1 MKRRSLVFVAALV
14 PAALLLFIV
23 VGHWGRTAD
32 VRVTVADVTSGPVV
46 RRFISNGTFVPAR
59 IVDTG
64 TQVSG
69 TIRSVEVDFNT
80 RVRAGQVIARLDPA
94 AFDTEVAKAAAGVMQ
109 RQADVARQTTAAKD
123 ARTKLTRAEA
133 LAAKALI
140 PATDLEAALVAARQ
154 AESELKAQEA
164 ELQSQRAALRLAQV
178 NRDHANVRSPID
190 GVVVNRAIEVGQTV
204 AASFEAPVLFTIAD
218 LSRMQLLAEIDEAD
232 VSGVQPGTSVTFEVE
247 SLGGRRFNGR
257 VSHVR
262 LQPIVEPATAGTSGS
277 SSSATASSSPAT
289 SSSRSAATTST
300 PATSGAAASPSSS
313 QSSTTTSM
321 TAAGTNSMPG
331 QSGTTGAS
339 GQGIV
344 SYIAVIDV
352 ANAELQ
358 LTPGSTAIVTVEGSR
373 RGDVIRI
380 PNSAVTFRP
389 TPEML
394 QALGQD
400 EPPLDRPEPSSKAG
414 SNRQV
419 LVWKF
424 ENGRFV
430 AVAVRTGL
438 ADEHWTEMVSGDLR
452 TGDRLVTSA
461 AMGR

>member
-1 MKRRSLVFVAALV
+1 MRRRSLVFVAALFA
-14 PAALLLFIV
+14 PALLLFIV
-23 VGHWGRTAD
+23 VGHWGRPVD
-32 VRVTVADVTSGPVV
+32 VRVTVADVTSGPIV

-80 RVRAGQVIARLDPA
+80 PVRAGQVIARLDPA

-109 RQADVARQTTAAKD
+109 RQADVARLTTTAKD

-133 LAAKALI
+133 LAANALI
-140 PATDLEAALVAARQ
+140 PATDLETALVAARQ

-164 ELQSQRAALRLAQV
+164 ELQSQRATLRLAQV
-178 NRDHANVRSPID
+178 NRDHAIVRSPID

-277 SSSATASSSPAT
+277 TSSAMAPSSPAT
-289 SSSRSAATTST
+289 SSSRSPATTST
-300 PATSGAAASPSSS
+300 ATTSGSAASPSSS
-313 QSSTTTSM
+313 QSSTTSM
-321 TAAGTNSMPG
+321 TAAGTNSMPAP
-331 QSGTTGAS
+331 SGTTGAT

-344 SYIAVIDV
+344 SYVAVIDV
-352 ANAELQ
+352 ANAERQ

-461 AMGR
+461 AMER

>member
-1 MKRRSLVFVAALV
+1 MRRRSLVFVAVLV
-14 PAALLLFIV
+14 SPALLLFIV

-32 VRVTVADVTSGPVV
+32 VRVAVADVTSGPIV

-69 TIRSVEVDFNT
+69 TIRSVEVDFNA

-109 RQADVARQTTAAKD
+109 RQADVARLTTAAKD

-133 LAAKALI
+133 LAANALI

-164 ELQSQRAALRLAQV
+164 ELQSQRATLRMAQV
-178 NRDHANVRSPID
+178 NRDHAIVRSPID

-277 SSSATASSSPAT
+277 TSSAIAPSSPAT

-300 PATSGAAASPSSS
+300 AATSGSAASPSSS
-313 QSSTTTSM
+313 QSSTTSM
-321 TAAGTNSMPG
+321 TAAGTNSVPAP
-331 QSGTTGAS
+331 SGTTGAT

-352 ANAELQ
+352 ANAERQ

-424 ENGRFV
+424 DNGRFV

>member
-1 MKRRSLVFVAALV
+1 MCSWPLLSRLRSSCSSSSVTGAERQTL
-14 PAALLLFIV
+14 
-23 VGHWGRTAD
+23 
-32 VRVTVADVTSGPVV
+32 RVTVADVTSGPIV

-109 RQADVARQTTAAKD
+109 RQADVARLTTAAKD

-164 ELQSQRAALRLAQV
+164 ELQSQRATLRLAQV
-178 NRDHANVRSPID
+178 NRDHAIVRSPID

-277 SSSATASSSPAT
+277 TSSAIASSSPAT

-300 PATSGAAASPSSS
+300 TATSGSAASPSSS
-313 QSSTTTSM
+313 QSSTTSM
-321 TAAGTNSMPG
+321 TAAGTNSMPAP
-331 QSGTTGAS
+331 SGTTGAT

-344 SYIAVIDV
+344 SYVAVIDV
-352 ANAELQ
+352 ANAERQ

>member
-1 MKRRSLVFVAALV
+1 MRRRSLVFVAAIV
-14 PAALLLFIV
+14 PPALLLFIV

-32 VRVTVADVTSGPVV
+32 VRVTVADVTSGPIV

-80 RVRAGQVIARLDPA
+80 PVRAGQVIARLDPA

-109 RQADVARQTTAAKD
+109 RQADVARLTTTAKD
-123 ARTKLTRAEA
+123 ASTKLTRAEA
-133 LAAKALI
+133 LAANALI

-164 ELQSQRAALRLAQV
+164 ELQSQRATLRLAQV
-178 NRDHANVRSPID
+178 NRDHAIVRSPID

-277 SSSATASSSPAT
+277 TSSAMAPSSPAT
-289 SSSRSAATTST
+289 SSSRSPATTST
-300 PATSGAAASPSSS
+300 ATTSGSAASPSSS
-313 QSSTTTSM
+313 QSGTTSM
-321 TAAGTNSMPG
+321 TAAGTNSMPAP
-331 QSGTTGAS
+331 SGTTGAT

-344 SYIAVIDV
+344 SYVAVIDV
-352 ANAELQ
+352 ANPERQ

-380 PNSAVTFRP
+380 PNSAVAFRP

-461 AMGR
+461 AMER

>member
-1 MKRRSLVFVAALV
+1 MRRRSLVFVAAIV
-14 PAALLLFIV
+14 PPALLLFIV

-32 VRVTVADVTSGPVV
+32 VRVTVADVTSGPIV
-46 RRFISNGTFVPAR
+46 RRFISNGTFEPAR

-109 RQADVARQTTAAKD
+109 RQADVARLTTAAKD

-133 LAAKALI
+133 LAANALI
-140 PATDLEAALVAARQ
+140 PATDLDAALVAVRQ

-164 ELQSQRAALRLAQV
+164 ELQSQRATLRLAQV
-178 NRDHANVRSPID
+178 NRDHAIVRSPID

-277 SSSATASSSPAT
+277 TSSAIAPSSPAT
-289 SSSRSAATTST
+289 SSSRSPATTSG
-300 PATSGAAASPSSS
+300 SAASPSSS
-313 QSSTTTSM
+313 QSSTTSM
-321 TAAGTNSMPG
+321 TAAGTNSMPAP
-331 QSGTTGAS
+331 SGTTGAT

-344 SYIAVIDV
+344 SYVAVIDV
-352 ANAELQ
+352 ANPERQ

-461 AMGR
+461 AMER

>member
-1 MKRRSLVFVAALV
+1 VFAAAIV
-14 PAALLLFIV
+14 PPALLLFIV
-23 VGHWGRTAD
+23 AGHWGRTAD
-32 VRVTVADVTSGPVV
+32 VGVTVADVTSGPIV
-46 RRFISNGTFVPAR
+46 RRFISNGKFVPAR

-109 RQADVARQTTAAKD
+109 SQADVARLTTAAKD

-140 PATDLEAALVAARQ
+140 PATDFEAALVAARQ
-154 AESELKAQEA
+154 AESELKAQKA
-164 ELQSQRAALRLAQV
+164 ELQSQRATLRLAQV
-178 NRDHANVRSPID
+178 NRDHAIIRSPID

-232 VSGVQPGTSVTFEVE
+232 VSGVQPGTRVTFDVE
-247 SLGGRRFNGR
+247 SLGGRRLNGW

-277 SSSATASSSPAT
+277 TSTAMAPSSPAT

-300 PATSGAAASPSSS
+300 TATSGAAASLSSS
-313 QSSTTTSM
+313 QSSRTSM

-331 QSGTTGAS
+331 PSGTTGATT
-339 GQGIV
+339 GQGSV
-344 SYIAVIDV
+344 SYVAVIDV
-352 ANAELQ
+352 ANAEGQ
-358 LTPGSTAIVTVEGSR
+358 LSPGSTAIVTVEGAR
-373 RGDVIRI
+373 REDIIRI
-380 PNSAVTFRP
+380 PNNALTFRP
-389 TPEML
+389 APEML

-438 ADEHWTEMVSGDLR
+438 ADEQWTEMVSGDLR

-461 AMGR
+461 AIGR

>member
-1 MKRRSLVFVAALV
+1 MRRRSLVFVAALV
-14 PAALLLFIV
+14 PPALLLFIV
-23 VGHWGRTAD
+23 VSHWGRTAD
-32 VRVTVADVTSGPVV
+32 VRVTVADVTSGPIV

-94 AFDTEVAKAAAGVMQ
+94 AFDTEVAKAAAGVLQ
-109 RQADVARQTTAAKD
+109 SQADVARLTTAAKD

-133 LAAKALI
+133 LAANALI

-164 ELQSQRAALRLAQV
+164 ELQSQRATLRLAQV
-178 NRDHANVRSPID
+178 NRDHAIIRSPID

-232 VSGVQPGTSVTFEVE
+232 VSGVQPGTRVTFEVE
-247 SLGGRRFNGR
+247 SLGGRHFNGR

-277 SSSATASSSPAT
+277 TSSAIAPSSPAT

-300 PATSGAAASPSSS
+300 TATSGSAASLSSS
-313 QSSTTTSM
+313 QSSTTSM
-321 TAAGTNSMPG
+321 TTAGTNSMPG
-331 QSGTTGAS
+331 PSGTTGAT

-344 SYIAVIDV
+344 SYVAVIDV
-352 ANAELQ
+352 ANAERQ
-358 LTPGSTAIVTVEGSR
+358 LAPGSTAIVTVEGSR

-380 PNSAVTFRP
+380 PNNALTFRP
-389 TPEML
+389 APEML
-394 QALGQD
+394 QALGQG
-400 EPPLDRPEPSSKAG
+400 EPPLDRPESSSKAG

-438 ADEHWTEMVSGDLR
+438 ADERWTEMVSGDLR

-461 AMGR
+461 AIGR

>member
-1 MKRRSLVFVAALV
+1 MRRRSLVFVAALV
-14 PAALLLFIV
+14 PPALLLFIV

-32 VRVTVADVTSGPVV
+32 VRVTVADVTSGPIV

-109 RQADVARQTTAAKD
+109 RQADVARLTTAAKD

-164 ELQSQRAALRLAQV
+164 ELQSQRATLRLAQV
-178 NRDHANVRSPID
+178 NRDHAIVRSPID

-277 SSSATASSSPAT
+277 TSSAIAASSPET

-300 PATSGAAASPSSS
+300 ADRDLLPLRRHPNPA
-313 QSSTTTSM
+313 
-321 TAAGTNSMPG
+321 
-331 QSGTTGAS
+331 
-339 GQGIV
+339 
-344 SYIAVIDV
+344 
-352 ANAELQ
+352 
-358 LTPGSTAIVTVEGSR
+358 
-373 RGDVIRI
+373 
-380 PNSAVTFRP
+380 RP
-389 TPEML
+389 
-394 QALGQD
+394 A
-400 EPPLDRPEPSSKAG
+400 
-414 SNRQV
+414 
-419 LVWKF
+419 
-424 ENGRFV
+424 
-430 AVAVRTGL
+430 
-438 ADEHWTEMVSGDLR
+438 
-452 TGDRLVTSA
+452 
-461 AMGR
+461 

>member
-1 MKRRSLVFVAALV
+1 VFVAAIV
-14 PAALLLFIV
+14 PPALLLFIV

-32 VRVTVADVTSGPVV
+32 VRVTVADVTSGPIV
-46 RRFISNGTFVPAR
+46 RRFISNGTFEPAR

-109 RQADVARQTTAAKD
+109 RQADVARLTTAAKD

-133 LAAKALI
+133 LAANALI
-140 PATDLEAALVAARQ
+140 PATDLDAALVAVRQ

-164 ELQSQRAALRLAQV
+164 ELQSQRATLRLAQV
-178 NRDHANVRSPID
+178 NRDRAIIRSPID

-277 SSSATASSSPAT
+277 TSSAMAPSSPAT
-289 SSSRSAATTST
+289 SSSRSPATTST
-300 PATSGAAASPSSS
+300 ATTSGSAASPSSS
-313 QSSTTTSM
+313 QSSTTSM
-321 TAAGTNSMPG
+321 TAAGTNSMPAP
-331 QSGTTGAS
+331 SGTTGAT

-344 SYIAVIDV
+344 SYVAVIDV
-352 ANAELQ
+352 ANPERQ

-461 AMGR
+461 AMER